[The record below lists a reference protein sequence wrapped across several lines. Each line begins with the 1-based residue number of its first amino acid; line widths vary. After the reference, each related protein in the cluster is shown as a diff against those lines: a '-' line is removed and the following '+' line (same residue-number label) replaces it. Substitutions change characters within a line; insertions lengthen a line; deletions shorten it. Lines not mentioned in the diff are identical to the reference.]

1 MGELV
6 NKYSGSDFDDFLRE
20 DGILEEVTARAHKR
34 LLALQLSEVMEQSN
48 ITKTQLAERLQ
59 TSRSQLDR
67 LLDPDNTAVTLDSL
81 ERLAHAVGKQLIVEL
96 A

>member
-1 MGELV
+1 M
-6 NKYSGSDFDDFLRE
+6 NKHSGSDFDDFLRE
-20 DGILEEVTARAHKR
+20 EGILEEVTARAHKR

-48 ITKTQLAERLQ
+48 ITKTQLAQRLQ

-81 ERLAHAVGKQLIVEL
+81 ERLAHAVGRQLKVEL

>member
-1 MGELV
+1 
-6 NKYSGSDFDDFLRE
+6 
-20 DGILEEVTARAHKR
+20 
-34 LLALQLSEVMEQSN
+34 MEATQP
-48 ITKTQLAERLQ
+48 TKTELAERMQ

-81 ERLAHAVGKQLIVEL
+81 EQLARAVGKRLEVGL